1 MFVFMAHLLN
11 LFFDCIIQGNV
22 IWIVNVDI
30 FLFWPVSF
38 FRQEFIAKLFDDTE
52 IALVEWC
59 GNNVYLAIFE
69 LEIVTFSIVPIV

>member
-1 MFVFMAHLLN
+1 MFDFMGHPLN
-11 LFFDCIIQGNV
+11 LFFDCVIQSNV

-30 FLFWPVSF
+30 FLFRPVSF

-52 IALVEWC
+52 IALVERC